1 MKKSTPCA
9 RNANNNVLSPS
20 LTFLIEYLNLPEAVG
35 DPDANWETFQLKHLN
50 NPSLF
55 AIELKSRQVGW
66 SWMAAAE
73 SVAMSVLYPK
83 STSIF
88 VSINQEEAAEK
99 IRYSKI
105 VMEALDP
112 DVRPRLLTDN
122 RMGWELDNGSRAIS
136 HPCRPPR
143 GKAKAFVY
151 LDEFAHYP
159 NADEIYKAAVP
170 IASKGGYLRIGSS
183 PLGARGKF
191 WEIFTESMQKYPG
204 FDRQLI
210 PWWVIGALCKDIDTA
225 EIEAPGM
232 PTEDRVFKFG
242 TPRLIQ
248 LFENMTLEDFQQEY
262 ECNWVDESV
271 SWIDWDLIKRNQ
283 TLAAEDKH
291 WYRKVKGLDAG
302 MAAVGE
308 VYERIK
314 DGHIEQALTAGV
326 DIGRTRDTTE
336 IILNGIS
343 KFTNQLPY
351 RLHITLEKTEFKDQE
366 AMLGK
371 VLDVLPVT
379 SMLIDR
385 NGIGSQLAENVSAK
399 YPNAEGVNFTNET
412 KGLWAIEAKLR
423 AQRGEVPIPLERD
436 LAYQIH
442 SIRKKVTSAGNSQFD
457 NDAND
462 KHHADMFWAWALA
475 IWAGKTDG
483 LTTVTEGDSPFGED
497 WR

>member
-1 MKKSTPCA
+1 M
-9 RNANNNVLSPS
+9 LSPS

-35 DPDANWETFQLKHLN
+35 DPDADWETFQLRHLN

-66 SWMAAAE
+66 SWLSAAE
-73 SVAMSVLYPK
+73 SVANAIIRPR
-83 STSIF
+83 STHIF
-88 VSINQEEAAEK
+88 VSINQDEAAEK
-99 IRYSKI
+99 IRYAKATL
-105 VMEALDP
+105 EALDAG
-112 DVRPRLLTDN
+112 VRPKLLTDN
-122 RMGWELDNGSRAIS
+122 RMGIEIANGSRLMS
-136 HPCRPPR
+136 LPCRPPR

-159 NADEIYKAAVP
+159 NGDEIYKAAVP
-170 IASKGGYLRIGSS
+170 IASKGGQLRIGSS

-204 FDRQLI
+204 YDRQMI

-232 PTEDRVFKFG
+232 ATEDRVFRFG
-242 TPRLIQ
+242 TTRLIS

-283 TLAAEDKH
+283 ALAAEEKL
-291 WYRKVKGLDAG
+291 WYLKVKGVDAG
-302 MAAVGE
+302 MSAVSQVME
-308 VYERIK
+308 KIR
-314 DGHIEQALTAGV
+314 DGHIEQSLTAGV

-336 IILNGIS
+336 IVLTGQA

-366 AMLGK
+366 AVLRK

-379 SMLIDR
+379 QMLIDR
-385 NGIGSQLAENVSAK
+385 NGIGAQLAENVSAR
-399 YPNAEGVNFTNET
+399 YPQAEGVNFTNET

-436 LAYQIH
+436 FSYQVH
-442 SIRKKVTSAGNSQFD
+442 SIRKKVTGAGNTQFD

-475 IWAGKTDG
+475 VWAGKTDG
-483 LTTVTEGDSPFGED
+483 SSTITEGSDPFGE